1 MHSANYL
8 KMANNK
14 FIRYRIFE
22 PYSEIQAFTTS
33 KQSLTHQKARFTG
46 DEESSYKIHREE
58 LSSQLGIETDQL
70 VFPRQMH
77 TATVCCVDTIPE
89 TEISETDALLS
100 DKKGLCLCVQT
111 ADCVPILLFDPMKKV
126 VAAVHS
132 GWRGTVSKIVANT
145 IKKMTAD
152 YGTNPA
158 DILAAIGPSI
168 GPEVYEVGNEVVAAA
183 QNAIPNAGQTLRLNR
198 SGNYHFDLWEANRQ
212 LLLECGLKDSNIE
225 LLAECSFTL
234 DQKYYSARRD
244 GADTGRMV
252 SGIMLL

>member
-1 MHSANYL
+1 
-8 KMANNK
+8 MAHNN

-22 PYSEIQAFTTS
+22 AYPEIEAFTTS
-33 KQSLTHQKARFTG
+33 KQSLTSEKARFTG
-46 DEESSYKIHREE
+46 DEENTYQSNRDE
-58 LSSQLGIETDQL
+58 LSRHLGIETDRL
-70 VFPRQMH
+70 IFPGQTH
-77 TATVCCVDTIPE
+77 TATVCCINDIPE
-89 TEISETDALLS
+89 TEISETDALVS
-100 DKKGLCLCVQT
+100 NRKGLCLCVQT
-111 ADCVPILLFDPMKKV
+111 ADCVPVLLFDPVKKV
-126 VAAVHS
+126 VAAVHA

-152 YGTNPA
+152 YASIPS

-183 QNAIPNAGQTLRLNR
+183 QNAIPNAAQTLHLNS
-198 SGNYHFDLWEANRQ
+198 SGNYHFNLWEANR
-212 LLLECGLKDSNIE
+212 LILLECGLLNSNIE
-225 LLAECSFTL
+225 LLAECSFEY